1 MLRPSPT
8 PNHALCMVLLL
19 VGGSLVTPRPLAG
32 QASAYEQLQR
42 FSAVLNHI
50 RLNYV
55 DTVTYAELVSAAI
68 EGMLRSLDPHS
79 YFVSRRDWEMRSALE
94 RGELGVSGMVLDE
107 EEGVATA
114 EAVVPESPAAKA
126 GVLPG
131 DRLVQIND
139 TSVVGLEVAKV
150 ELLLARSKGTKVRV
164 TLERGPRLEP
174 ESLSVTLKLRP
185 LDRMSVGLVRMA
197 GSVTA
202 YLRLGW
208 FGTKADEELHRA
220 LKQLERSGAQQVIL
234 DLRDNPGGMVDAAV
248 EIASEF
254 FPEGTL
260 VFRTRGRKVDA
271 NRDFVTKR
279 TGDFASLPLV
289 VLVNE
294 RSASASEAL
303 AGAMQDHD
311 RALLLGRRT
320 FGKALEQT
328 GFLLVP
334 TGDVVELTV
343 AHVETPSGRVIQRHY
358 KGISVEQYQSFAGK
372 SGAAADTVTRF
383 HTDHGREVRGGGGIA
398 PDITTSAPAT
408 YPVWWSV
415 AVDSGLASAVADSV
429 ARSLP
434 GSDGARA
441 AWAGDPARWRREL
454 LDPFLAHVRTVLHV
468 RAEPDTAVASR
479 LALLLA
485 VRVADVRWPPD
496 GGAEVF
502 VGNDPDIRAAASYFP
517 RLGELLAGPK

>member
-1 MLRPSPT
+1 
-8 PNHALCMVLLL
+8 MVLLL

-185 LDRMSVGLVRMA
+185 LDRMSGRGVA
-197 GSVTA
+197 SSTETA
-202 YLRLGW
+202 
-208 FGTKADEELHRA
+208 RA
-220 LKQLERSGAQQVIL
+220 
-234 DLRDNPGGMVDAAV
+234 
-248 EIASEF
+248 
-254 FPEGTL
+254 
-260 VFRTRGRKVDA
+260 
-271 NRDFVTKR
+271 
-279 TGDFASLPLV
+279 
-289 VLVNE
+289 
-294 RSASASEAL
+294 
-303 AGAMQDHD
+303 
-311 RALLLGRRT
+311 
-320 FGKALEQT
+320 
-328 GFLLVP
+328 
-334 TGDVVELTV
+334 
-343 AHVETPSGRVIQRHY
+343 
-358 KGISVEQYQSFAGK
+358 
-372 SGAAADTVTRF
+372 
-383 HTDHGREVRGGGGIA
+383 VRG
-398 PDITTSAPAT
+398 P
-408 YPVWWSV
+408 
-415 AVDSGLASAVADSV
+415 
-429 ARSLP
+429 
-434 GSDGARA
+434 
-441 AWAGDPARWRREL
+441 AGDPGPARQPRRYGGRRSRNR
-454 LDPFLAHVRTVLHV
+454 VGVL
-468 RAEPDTAVASR
+468 P
-479 LALLLA
+479 
-485 VRVADVRWPPD
+485 
-496 GGAEVF
+496 
-502 VGNDPDIRAAASYFP
+502 
-517 RLGELLAGPK
+517 